1 MYNVATVLM
10 LFLCKRRKGLGILL
24 QVAFWWWV
32 VLLLVNPVAGL
43 RPLRERT
50 RPWDDEVCLGSC
62 LKFQFFNDCGGNW
75 RM

>member
-1 MYNVATVLM
+1 MVAAERLK

-32 VLLLVNPVAGL
+32 ILLLVNPVAGL

-50 RPWDDEVCLGSC
+50 RSWDDEVCLGTC
-62 LKFQFFNDCGGNW
+62 LKFQFFDDCDGNR